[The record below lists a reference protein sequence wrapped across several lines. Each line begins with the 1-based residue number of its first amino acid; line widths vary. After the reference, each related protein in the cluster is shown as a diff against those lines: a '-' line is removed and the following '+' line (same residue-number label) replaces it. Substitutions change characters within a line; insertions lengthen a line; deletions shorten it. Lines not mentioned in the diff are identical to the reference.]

1 MGVMPIELDLEQAI
15 FEWQAKHGERMTYA
29 ELAKRAHISLATIY
43 RLKSGDATKLDLKK
57 LNRICKVL
65 ECEPGDLLKRVGT
78 SGQSLEEAAYA
89 LQKRDND
96 LQEIERYWREAEQD
110 EE

>member
-1 MGVMPIELDLEQAI
+1 VGDMPIELDLEQAI

-29 ELAKRAHISLATIY
+29 ELAKRAHISLATVY

-65 ECEPGDLLKRVGT
+65 ECEPGDLLKRVKT
-78 SGQSLEEAAYA
+78 AGQSLEEAAYA

-96 LQEIERYWREAEQD
+96 LQELERYWQEDED